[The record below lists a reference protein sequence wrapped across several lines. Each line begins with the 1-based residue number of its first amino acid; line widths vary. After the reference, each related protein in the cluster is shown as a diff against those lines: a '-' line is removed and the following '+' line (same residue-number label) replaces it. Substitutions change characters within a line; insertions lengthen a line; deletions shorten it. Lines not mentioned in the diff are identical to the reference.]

1 MNTLIELADA
11 YARNCFSDGV
21 HDTVIEHPHTKKA
34 RAALVQGIEALQ
46 RKNEALRSLL
56 DEVSANCTRDDDL
69 PDGLLGRIDAAI
81 GEEA

>member
-1 MNTLIELADA
+1 MNTLIELHDKAVADA
-11 YARNCFSDGV
+11 VAAAIANKGDRDLPS
-21 HDTVIEHPHTKKA
+21 
-34 RAALVQGIEALQ
+34 RAALVQGIEELQ
-46 RKNEALRSLL
+46 RENEALRSLL